1 MSLHVVQLKVM
12 AVGTVGCGVVDLCG
26 SNAFPVLESTILIGC
41 VVLFVVA
48 CKNRINEHYVSGGI
62 AQTIKIYALIN

>member
-1 MSLHVVQLKVM
+1 MRMRVIQLKMM

-26 SNAFPVLESTILIGC
+26 SNAFSVLESTILIGC

-48 CKNRINEHYVSGGI
+48 CKNRIIEHHNYVKF
-62 AQTIKIYALIN
+62 ARVVELIK